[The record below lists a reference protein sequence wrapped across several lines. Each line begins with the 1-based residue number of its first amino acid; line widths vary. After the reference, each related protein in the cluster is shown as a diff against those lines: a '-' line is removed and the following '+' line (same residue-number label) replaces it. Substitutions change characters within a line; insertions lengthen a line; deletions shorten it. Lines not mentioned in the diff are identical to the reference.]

1 MRRLSVIGLLTA
13 QLMLSSSVVH
23 AEGQVGSAAAVR
35 NDVRGSVAGKMNTGS
50 AVFQN
55 ETVSAGADS
64 SAQLLFRDK
73 SSLTLGPSSRVTI
86 DKFVYD
92 PNRGTGESALRLAK
106 GALRFVSGSQTPE
119 KYSVRT
125 PLATMGVRGSVAETF
140 VSELGYE
147 FFVLI
152 EGEIEVC
159 ARSGCKSI
167 TKPGEYIVVFPDGAV
182 APPARWPGPMLD
194 LTASVAFLEVYFSQ
208 IVSGDRDVL
217 PRYRHLD
224 DANKAKD
231 FSHHCFGEGC
241 GFGGTQ

>member
-1 MRRLSVIGLLTA
+1 MRSLPVIALLTA
-13 QLMLSSSVVH
+13 KLLASTSAAH
-23 AEGQVGSAAAVR
+23 ADAVGSAAAVR
-35 NDVRGSVAGKMNTGS
+35 NDVRGTIAGQMSTGS
-50 AVFQN
+50 PVQQN
-55 ETVSAGADS
+55 ETVTAGADS

-73 SSLTLGPSSRVTI
+73 SNLTLGPGSRVTI

-92 PNRGTGESALRLAK
+92 PSKNSGESALRLAK

-152 EGEIEVC
+152 EGAIEVC
-159 ARSGCKSI
+159 ARSGCKQI
-167 TKPGEYIVVFPDGAV
+167 TTPGQYIVVFPDGTV
-182 APPARWPGPMLD
+182 APPAPWPGPMLD

-231 FSHHCFGEGC
+231 FGPYCFGEGC
-241 GFGGTQ
+241 GGGASE

>member
-1 MRRLSVIGLLTA
+1 MRRLQIVALLTA
-13 QLMLSSSVVH
+13 RLMLSASLAH

-35 NDVRGSVAGKMNTGS
+35 NDVKGSVAGQLNTGS
-50 AVFQN
+50 PVYQD
-55 ETVSAGADS
+55 ETVTAGADS

-73 SSLTLGPSSRVTI
+73 SSLTLGPSSRVRI

-92 PNRGTGESALRLAK
+92 PNKNTGESALRLAK
-106 GALRFVSGSQTPE
+106 GALRFVSGSQKPE
-119 KYSVRT
+119 KYSVST
-125 PLATMGVRGSVAETF
+125 PLATMGVRGSVAETY
-140 VSELGYE
+140 VSPLGYE

-167 TKPGEYIVVFPDGAV
+167 TMPGQYIVVFPDGTV
-182 APPARWPGPMLD
+182 APPAPWPGPMLD
-194 LTASVAFLEVYFSQ
+194 LTASVAFIEVYFSQ
-208 IVSGDRDVL
+208 IVSGERDVL
-217 PRYRHLD
+217 PHYRNLG

-241 GFGGTQ
+241 GGGTTN